1 MELHWVI
8 IVPIVGLLLF
18 ILVII
23 ACCYAWRKC
32 EKQRKGQVERSLR
45 REELEG
51 SATFEDGYNRR
62 TFAHSASTGDYGLV
76 SATFGYEVAKIVP
89 CSASR
94 VNDVYIVR
102 SASRGGEGLVSGTR
116 RGENLRTTAASSAS
130 RVDERLLF
138 GERSVFRGG
147 EELVSATRSS
157 ENFRRTV
164 ARSTSRENEG
174 SFAPS
179 ASSGDEGSV
188 GRSASRGDEVVLLAR
203 RQITG
208 ENSVTLEESNHQYT
222 ANKNTGT
229 KQPTVEHMDY
239 NAKNA
244 INISFM
250 LTKTSILGRFCVSYH
265 LKHLLEYLSVNMSY
279 PSETILASNRDAI
292 PNFCTMFQNDFA
304 HGMLTSVVLSNTAE
318 RKSGLHHYQSE
329 RVKISYYPNGIFV
342 HEVIGGIGGKITL
355 QDIILHIPS
364 EALEQD
370 TLITLGVIWERQM
383 FDSLR
388 SGNEDVVLSPIVVCQ
403 PSGLQLKRKCTLEI
417 PHCAYQPNTFWVM
430 DVKTCHG
437 DLLTTCSYK
446 WITVST
452 NSIAIEERKLL
463 IDVNHFTLYACVGVT
478 KAPSH
483 AAKRMHLVS
492 FLDATQTTHNT
503 VKQRVYCL
511 NDYSVDLKV
520 AAEREITLGAPP
532 KMSDSTQ
539 LLVYD
544 TGKDVIVEVDSLNDQ
559 WRVLGSSSERLP
571 YALVWEAYT
580 PHCTLVFEG
589 ATVAGTKSEKLVCDI
604 LAYQDGN
611 DNNVGKLKIA
621 ENVFGELPESIV
633 RIQSQRN
640 QVAETLKE
648 MLDPIN
654 ECATNAGDWQALAEK
669 MGCSY
674 VRIKW
679 LETQIGS
686 PTVVLIHQWFAE
698 GRTLGELIQKLEE
711 INRPDAVQ
719 ELRNLKTQNDL
730 DNQKLHLNENMQV
743 HGPYLN
749 KNKTLTPAQM
759 RESETSGPLTTYL

>member
-1 MELHWVI
+1 
-8 IVPIVGLLLF
+8 
-18 ILVII
+18 
-23 ACCYAWRKC
+23 
-32 EKQRKGQVERSLR
+32 
-45 REELEG
+45 
-51 SATFEDGYNRR
+51 
-62 TFAHSASTGDYGLV
+62 
-76 SATFGYEVAKIVP
+76 
-89 CSASR
+89 
-94 VNDVYIVR
+94 
-102 SASRGGEGLVSGTR
+102 
-116 RGENLRTTAASSAS
+116 
-130 RVDERLLF
+130 
-138 GERSVFRGG
+138 
-147 EELVSATRSS
+147 
-157 ENFRRTV
+157 
-164 ARSTSRENEG
+164 
-174 SFAPS
+174 
-179 ASSGDEGSV
+179 
-188 GRSASRGDEVVLLAR
+188 
-203 RQITG
+203 
-208 ENSVTLEESNHQYT
+208 
-222 ANKNTGT
+222 
-229 KQPTVEHMDY
+229 
-239 NAKNA
+239 
-244 INISFM
+244 
-250 LTKTSILGRFCVSYH
+250 
-265 LKHLLEYLSVNMSY
+265 
-279 PSETILASNRDAI
+279 
-292 PNFCTMFQNDFA
+292 
-304 HGMLTSVVLSNTAE
+304 
-318 RKSGLHHYQSE
+318 
-329 RVKISYYPNGIFV
+329 
-342 HEVIGGIGGKITL
+342 
-355 QDIILHIPS
+355 
-364 EALEQD
+364 
-370 TLITLGVIWERQM
+370 M

-743 HGPYLN
+743 VRRDMVQALRKKRPGMEEDIENDNVPAHRARYTELELDVLGIGRLERAPYSPDIAPLDFALFSAV
-749 KNKTLTPAQM
+749 KAQI
-759 RESETSGPLTTYL
+759 RGIRFDDLESLRRHVQTIMSSFDK